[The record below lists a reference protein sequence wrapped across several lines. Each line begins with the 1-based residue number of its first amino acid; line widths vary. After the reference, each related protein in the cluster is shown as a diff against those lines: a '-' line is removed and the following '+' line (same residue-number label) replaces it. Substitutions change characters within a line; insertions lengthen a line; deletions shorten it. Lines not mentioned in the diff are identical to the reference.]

1 MAKKK
6 HDIKVKSR
14 SEVDLLVAMMN
25 ATTKSW
31 KDELRGISDT
41 EFRWQAKK
49 GAHSIAMIILHCVM
63 AEHWWIQNV
72 TLGKDLDMNVFN
84 DLGYK
89 RMDIANGIYGPP
101 LKKPKAWYLKQ
112 MTDIRRKTKAA
123 MKGLKSS
130 HVGVGREGNTFT
142 LRWVLHH
149 LVEHEAYHSGQMTL
163 LRELYK
169 KRRSK

>member
-1 MAKKK
+1 MAKNLY
-6 HDIKVKSR
+6 DIKPSSK
-14 SEVDLLVAMMN
+14 SEVALLVAMMD

-31 KDELRGISDT
+31 KDDLRGISEK

-49 GAHSIAMIILHCVM
+49 GGHSIAMMILHCVI
-63 AEHWWIQNV
+63 AECWWIQSV
-72 TLGKDLDMNVFN
+72 TLGKDMDMKFINA
-84 DLGYK
+84 LGYK
-89 RMDIANGIYGPP
+89 RMDIANGVWGTP

-112 MTDIRRKTKAA
+112 MTDIRKKTKKS
-123 MKGLKSS
+123 MRGLKPS
-130 HVGVGREGNTFT
+130 HTGDGRGKTFT

-163 LRELYK
+163 LRELYR

>member
-1 MAKKK
+1 MAKNKY
-6 HDIKVKSR
+6 DIRPASR
-14 SEVDLLVAMMN
+14 SEVDLLVAMMD

-31 KDELRGISDT
+31 KDDLRGISER

-49 GAHSIAMIILHCVM
+49 GGHSIAMMVLHCVI
-63 AEHWWIQNV
+63 AEHWWIHAVIGGN
-72 TLGKDLDMNVFN
+72 DIDMRFING
-84 DLGYK
+84 LGYK
-89 RMDIANGIYGPP
+89 KMDISNCVYGTPF
-101 LKKPKAWYLKQ
+101 KKPKAWYLKQ

-130 HVGVGREGNTFT
+130 HVGVGRDGSTFT

-163 LRELYK
+163 LRELYR
-169 KRRSK
+169 KRRAS

>member
-6 HDIKVKSR
+6 YDIKPASR
-14 SEVDLLVAMMN
+14 SEVALLVAMMD

-31 KDELRGISDT
+31 KDDLRGISEK

-49 GAHSIAMIILHCVM
+49 GAHSIAMMILHCVM
-63 AEHWWIQNV
+63 AEYWWIQSV
-72 TLGKDLDMNVFN
+72 TLGKDMDMKFING
-84 DLGYK
+84 LGYK
-89 RMDIANGIYGPP
+89 RMDIANGIYGTP

-112 MTDIRRKTKAA
+112 MTDIRRKTKKA
-123 MKGLKSS
+123 MKGLKPS
-130 HVGVGREGNTFT
+130 HTGIGRGNEFT

-163 LRELYK
+163 LRELYR